1 MVSVEELKE
10 MFVSVLGDGIDV
22 SDFNEKSDLRKDVG
36 MNSISFLYMAM
47 ILEERYSIRFENSD
61 FEKIITVQDAIDVVE
76 SKVQAK

>member
-61 FEKIITVQDAIDVVE
+61 FENIITVQDAIDVVE